1 MNNRNYLYFCYMLG
15 IEIEKKRIYGLD
27 LLRAIAIFCVVH
39 AHGSHLLDNSSFE
52 FIRNIPLP
60 HGVDI
65 FFVISGFLIG
75 TSFISYSEKSSYV
88 DVSKTLRFYGRTM
101 LRILPNYYVILLIYY
116 LLVNE
121 GIVSGNVHEFSIWR
135 FFTFTQN
142 IFTPF
147 YNFYW
152 ESWSL
157 SVQFWFYII
166 FPFLLFALSRR
177 INVKKLVPVI
187 CVFFV
192 IISLTFRIIETEHVT
207 DKFWWDVWI
216 RKTVASRSDNIY
228 IGVLAAWIRF
238 YRPDFWKNN
247 TIKCLIAG
255 ILLMVATFIIPRQI
269 GTLYTNVIYL
279 TVTPIAIA
287 LWLPFVTSILN
298 SKTAIGDVVSHF
310 SILSYAMFLVN
321 LMIIQIIDH
330 NFADIFKG
338 LGGYGYL
345 IYWITVIIASYILYI
360 IVEKQFI
367 KIRTKV
373 M

>member
-1 MNNRNYLYFCYMLG
+1 MLG

-39 AHGSHLLDNSSFE
+39 AHGSHLLNGSSFE
-52 FIRNIPLP
+52 FLDNIPLP

-65 FFVISGFLIG
+65 FFIISGFLIG
-75 TSFISYSEKSSYV
+75 TSFISYYEKSLKIDS
-88 DVSKTLRFYGRTM
+88 SKTLRFYGRTM

-116 LLVNE
+116 LLVNRC
-121 GIVSGNVHEFSIWR
+121 IVNGNVHEFPIWR

-142 IFTPF
+142 LFTPF

-166 FPFLLFALSRR
+166 FPLLLFILSKH
-177 INVKKLVPVI
+177 IDVKKTIPFI
-187 CVFFV
+187 CVFF
-192 IISLTFRIIETEHVT
+192 IIMSLTFRIIETEHVT

-228 IGVLAAWIRF
+228 IGVLAAWIKF
-238 YRPDFWKNN
+238 YFPDFWKNN
-247 TIKCLIAG
+247 SIKCLIIG
-255 ILLMVATFIIPRQI
+255 ILLMVATFIIPREI
-269 GTLYTNVIYL
+269 GSLYTNVIYL
-279 TVTPIAIA
+279 TISPIAIA
-287 LWLPFVTSILN
+287 LWLPFITSIL
-298 SKTAIGDVVSHF
+298 SSMTAIGNVVSHF

-321 LMIIQIIDH
+321 LMIVQIIDH

-338 LGGYGYL
+338 IGGYGYL
-345 IYWITVIIASYILYI
+345 IYWITVIIASYLLYI

-367 KIRTKV
+367 KIRTKF

>member
-1 MNNRNYLYFCYMLG
+1 MLG
-15 IEIEKKRIYGLD
+15 IFIDNKRIYGLD
-27 LLRAIAIFCVVH
+27 LLRVIAICCVVH
-39 AHGSHLLDNSSFE
+39 AHGAHLLNGSCFE
-52 FIRNIPLP
+52 FLTNIPLP

-75 TSFISYSEKSSYV
+75 TSFISYSVKSSHV
-88 DVSKTLRFYGRTM
+88 DASKVLSFYGRTM

-116 LLVNE
+116 LLVN
-121 GIVSGNVHEFSIWR
+121 GSIVNGNIHEFPIWR
-135 FFTFTQN
+135 FITFTQN

-166 FPFLLFALSRR
+166 FPLLLFIFSKH
-177 INVKKLVPVI
+177 IDIKKIVPYICIFFILMSVI
-187 CVFFV
+187 
-192 IISLTFRIIETEHVT
+192 FRIIETEHVT
-207 DKFWWDVWI
+207 DNFWWDVWI

-238 YRPDFWKNN
+238 YRPNFWKNN

-269 GTLYTNVIYL
+269 GSFYTNVIYL
-279 TVTPIAIA
+279 TVAPIAIA
-287 LWLPFVTSILN
+287 LWLPFITSIL
-298 SKTAIGDVVSHF
+298 SSMTAIGNVVSHF

-321 LMIIQIIDH
+321 LMIVQIIDH

-338 LGGYGYL
+338 IGGYGYL
-345 IYWITVIIASYILYI
+345 IYWITVIIASYLLYI

-367 KIRTKV
+367 KIRTKF